1 MANSK
6 RKSANSKQKQWLF
19 DITEYIQDNGF
30 YDLYGERELGC
41 LDFDRHH
48 VLGKTAKQDKIPIGY
63 WFIIPVP
70 RFLHDVH
77 SNHTDNVT
85 HFKHRFTNRFGYQR
99 QIFERLC
106 FMMKEQGYEIP
117 PKDVCDAIKRTRS

>member
-6 RKSANSKQKQWLF
+6 SANKAQKQWMS
-19 DITEYIQDNGF
+19 DITEFIQENGF
-30 YDLYGERELGC
+30 YCLYNEHLGHF
-41 LDFDRHH
+41 DFERHH
-48 VLGKTAKQDKIPIGY
+48 VLGKTAKQDKVPIGH

-70 RFLHDVH
+70 RFLHDVN

-106 FMMKEQGYEIP
+106 FLMKESGCQIP
-117 PKDVCDAIKRTRS
+117 PQDVCDAIKRTRA